1 MGIAY
6 CHRCQM
12 ETEHEVWEAKIQGMI
27 NGKIVEYIGKA
38 RCCVNCGT
46 EIYDEKIEEYN
57 LQALSEAKKASEK
70 QEKEM
75 TQLEDV

>member
-38 RCCVNCGT
+38 RRCVNCG
-46 EIYDEKIEEYN
+46 
-57 LQALSEAKKASEK
+57 SERNDTVGRCLKK
-70 QEKEM
+70 
-75 TQLEDV
+75 